1 MSPRKLSD
9 SDKKDILNLY
19 QRLEETTS
27 TLATRY
33 DVSNSTISRILKS
46 SLLESDYEALIQQ
59 KRSNRTSS
67 SQTPIVETSSASSV
81 ESANFVSASE
91 ASDFVSSSE
100 PQPELPTEAEES
112 DSATTAAEQ
121 RWRRRRSS
129 VASEAVPKPRVIQ
142 TELRLDLKNP
152 EPESES
158 DSEEI
163 AAALAEIKSPNSNRH
178 LEELLDEDLMDLDE
192 DDDDDDENDDDE
204 DDDDWEYGAAE
215 AGTQGPIKTRIA
227 SGANVQ
233 VLPLSEASLPRTCYL
248 VVDRAAELIARPL
261 KEFGDLGR
269 IPIEEIQERTL
280 PVFDNHRVARRFS
293 NRSQRVIKV
302 PDGRMLQK
310 TSSHL
315 QAKGITR
322 LLIDGQV
329 YSLMPDQPSV

>member
-1 MSPRKLSD
+1 MSPRKLTD
-9 SDKKDILNLY
+9 ADKKDILNLY

-59 KRSNRTSS
+59 KRSNRSS
-67 SQTPIVETSSASSV
+67 SSHTPIVEATSV
-81 ESANFVSASE
+81 ESALAQ
-91 ASDFVSSSE
+91 SSE
-100 PQPELPTEAEES
+100 LPQPELPTEADS
-112 DSATTAAEQ
+112 DSSVSTAAEQ

-129 VASEAVPKPRVIQ
+129 VTPDPVPKPRVVQ
-142 TELRLDLKNP
+142 TELRLDMTSP
-152 EPESES
+152 VSES
-158 DSEEI
+158 DVEE
-163 AAALAEIKSPNSNRH
+163 LAEVLTELDPPKSHRH
-178 LEELLDEDLMDLDE
+178 LEELLDDDLMDLDE
-192 DDDDDDENDDDE
+192 DDEDDEGDDE
-204 DDDDWEYGAAE
+204 DDADDDDWEYGSAE

-227 SGANVQ
+227 SGASVQ

-269 IPIEEIQERTL
+269 IPLEEIQEKTL

-310 TSSHL
+310 TCSHL

-329 YSLMPDQPSV
+329 YSLMPEQPPL

>member
-9 SDKKDILNLY
+9 TDKKDILNLY

-27 TLATRY
+27 TLASRY
-33 DVSNSTISRILKS
+33 GVSNSTISRILKS
-46 SLLESDYEALIQQ
+46 SLLESDYEVLIQQ
-59 KRSNRTSS
+59 KRSNRSSHSS
-67 SQTPIVETSSASSV
+67 SAI
-81 ESANFVSASE
+81 
-91 ASDFVSSSE
+91 
-100 PQPELPTEAEES
+100 TEATEPPVELEAES
-112 DSATTAAEQ
+112 SFELEQPNLPVEVEAESSATTLNEQ

-129 VASEAVPKPRVIQ
+129 VAAEAVTEQSPIQ
-142 TELRLDLKNP
+142 TELVLEMAPKVSANDSEDL
-152 EPESES
+152 SES
-158 DSEEI
+158 FGEIEPSET
-163 AAALAEIKSPNSNRH
+163 SR

-192 DDDDDDENDDDE
+192 EEDDDDDDEGDDLE
-204 DDDDWEYGAAE
+204 DDWEDDAPYNE
-215 AGTQGPIKTRIA
+215 IQGPIKTTRLT

-233 VLPLSEASLPRTCYL
+233 VLPLSEASLPKICYL

-261 KEFGDLGR
+261 KDFGDLGR
-269 IPIEEIQERTL
+269 IPLEEIQEKTL

-310 TSSHL
+310 TCSHL

-329 YSLMPDQPSV
+329 YSLLPIQPPI